1 MKLREYQNEAVQN
14 TLIEF
19 EKHDAVLAVMATGL
33 GKTVF
38 FSHVAKHFMQYGR
51 VMMLAHREELIYQG
65 KDKMGRVTGVDAD
78 IEMGQS
84 WALNNYFKSDIIVST
99 VQTQIAGMD
108 GEGRMTRFDPN
119 EFSLLIIDEAH
130 HAVAQTY
137 QRVIQHYRQNPK
149 LKVLGVTATPDRTDE
164 EALGKIFTSVSYE
177 YDIRNGI
184 EDGWLVPIEQ
194 MIVEVRTLDFSQMR
208 TTAGDLN
215 GKDLAAQMEFEEN
228 LHGIAD
234 PTLQIVG
241 NRKTLVFAASVA
253 QAERLSEIFNRH
265 KPGCAEFV
273 TGGTPKEYRRKVFDA
288 FAKNQLQF
296 LTNVGVACLDE
307 QTEILTS
314 NGWVGH
320 KEITESHEIAN
331 WKDGKIHFSKPL
343 AIEIR
348 DRRPDERMVYLET
361 KNRSIR
367 VTDDHRMLY
376 RTARKGKYHVCRA
389 KELVNR
395 SAELPICGLAEPR
408 VFAEQ
413 RDRDGDV
420 DIRRRISANS
430 YALRKQGYGIN
441 ESKAEAKR
449 RIHLHQKLRHKL
461 PHELTKEECTFIG
474 FWLGDGTME
483 RLQSGGV
490 DYKIWQAESY
500 PNICSWIETIL
511 SDIGV
516 DYRRK
521 TKPPRRE
528 GGSPV
533 AEWSIPRGTG
543 FGPQRR
549 RGLYAIEKYLNKNGS
564 HLLWGLDCEQF
575 DSLLKGFWYADG
587 EHADAKEP
595 PSGVYRIC
603 NTNKPLLDLLQAI
616 AVCRG
621 YRANITDGKT
631 NHSRNPSHKPLW
643 RLSLSYRGMLGSHSM
658 TKYRLKIEDVWR
670 PEKVWCVK
678 SETGFIVT
686 RRRNTVTVT
695 GNTEGFDDPGIE
707 VVVMARPTKS
717 RCLYTQMCLDSKT
730 EILTTD
736 GWIGIDDKSDG
747 YIAAFDMAT
756 ERIVWEKP
764 QRYVRRSLLPHE
776 SFYSI
781 CNPHIDIRVTDGHN
795 LVARSRHGRKKT
807 KGRWELIPAGRACKI
822 LPDGFEVPVSGKP
835 SKKDGLLLTDDE
847 IRFLGLLHTDGNYNA
862 SNGQITLYQSERY
875 PENITYIETVLKN
888 CGFKFGS
895 TVETSATNL
904 GERRHPL
911 HRWTISKGRPRGKD
925 SHLRGWGALWRHL
938 TLESFEYATP
948 EQLGVLVEAMN
959 VGDGV
964 KRKHADYDRK
974 TYSICTADK
983 SFADFMQSLLVRN
996 GFKCNIG
1003 LGGTNRSMFM
1013 LHIRPNKNFWSIK
1026 TKATDGRP
1034 VFREETVWAKE
1045 RVWCV
1050 TVPSG
1055 AIVTRRNG
1063 KVAIVGNCGRG
1074 TRPLDGV
1081 VDGLVDAVARKS
1093 AIACSA
1099 KPSVEIIDFVGN
1111 CGRHKLVSSADILG
1125 GKHTNE
1131 VIELAKE
1138 YAKSTSKNGKP
1149 ANMMTELQKAESE
1162 IARRRRMAEESA
1174 ARKHIR
1180 GKATFHTRRV
1190 NPFDMFDITP
1200 YRERGWHKGRLPTT
1214 KQINYL
1220 QKNGVDTDGM
1230 TFTQASQLIDTLIK
1244 RRESKLCTFK
1254 QAKVL
1259 KRAGLNPKDLTF
1271 IQASKLID
1279 ALSKNN
1285 WKPTKEMLNEARTKS
1300 ATVNMATDTK
1310 RYVS

>member
-296 LTNVGVACLDE
+296 LTNVGVA
-307 QTEILTS
+307 
-314 NGWVGH
+314 
-320 KEITESHEIAN
+320 
-331 WKDGKIHFSKPL
+331 
-343 AIEIR
+343 
-348 DRRPDERMVYLET
+348 
-361 KNRSIR
+361 
-367 VTDDHRMLY
+367 
-376 RTARKGKYHVCRA
+376 
-389 KELVNR
+389 
-395 SAELPICGLAEPR
+395 
-408 VFAEQ
+408 
-413 RDRDGDV
+413 
-420 DIRRRISANS
+420 
-430 YALRKQGYGIN
+430 
-441 ESKAEAKR
+441 
-449 RIHLHQKLRHKL
+449 
-461 PHELTKEECTFIG
+461 
-474 FWLGDGTME
+474 
-483 RLQSGGV
+483 
-490 DYKIWQAESY
+490 
-500 PNICSWIETIL
+500 
-511 SDIGV
+511 
-516 DYRRK
+516 
-521 TKPPRRE
+521 
-528 GGSPV
+528 
-533 AEWSIPRGTG
+533 
-543 FGPQRR
+543 
-549 RGLYAIEKYLNKNGS
+549 
-564 HLLWGLDCEQF
+564 
-575 DSLLKGFWYADG
+575 
-587 EHADAKEP
+587 
-595 PSGVYRIC
+595 
-603 NTNKPLLDLLQAI
+603 
-616 AVCRG
+616 
-621 YRANITDGKT
+621 
-631 NHSRNPSHKPLW
+631 
-643 RLSLSYRGMLGSHSM
+643 
-658 TKYRLKIEDVWR
+658 
-670 PEKVWCVK
+670 
-678 SETGFIVT
+678 
-686 RRRNTVTVT
+686 
-695 GNTEGFDDPGIE
+695 TEGFDDPGIE

-717 RCLYTQMCLDSKT
+717 RCLYTQM
-730 EILTTD
+730 
-736 GWIGIDDKSDG
+736 
-747 YIAAFDMAT
+747 
-756 ERIVWEKP
+756 
-764 QRYVRRSLLPHE
+764 
-776 SFYSI
+776 
-781 CNPHIDIRVTDGHN
+781 
-795 LVARSRHGRKKT
+795 
-807 KGRWELIPAGRACKI
+807 
-822 LPDGFEVPVSGKP
+822 
-835 SKKDGLLLTDDE
+835 
-847 IRFLGLLHTDGNYNA
+847 
-862 SNGQITLYQSERY
+862 
-875 PENITYIETVLKN
+875 
-888 CGFKFGS
+888 
-895 TVETSATNL
+895 
-904 GERRHPL
+904 
-911 HRWTISKGRPRGKD
+911 
-925 SHLRGWGALWRHL
+925 
-938 TLESFEYATP
+938 
-948 EQLGVLVEAMN
+948 
-959 VGDGV
+959 
-964 KRKHADYDRK
+964 
-974 TYSICTADK
+974 
-983 SFADFMQSLLVRN
+983 
-996 GFKCNIG
+996 
-1003 LGGTNRSMFM
+1003 
-1013 LHIRPNKNFWSIK
+1013 
-1026 TKATDGRP
+1026 
-1034 VFREETVWAKE
+1034 
-1045 RVWCV
+1045 
-1050 TVPSG
+1050 
-1055 AIVTRRNG
+1055 
-1063 KVAIVGNCGRG
+1063 CGRG